1 MAMLG
6 GFNELSLQRSLRPW
20 GDHMSSWSCT
30 LGVKQE
36 FEERNHKDLSNYQ
49 YFIDKLHPPPKKK
62 TSFVFFVWV
71 VNTFFGDTV
80 KLNSFLWSWDP
91 SLADVPR
98 NYQGRP
104 SPKLSPTS
112 HRKCLYLPQPTVTLP
127 RSKEFVSNH
136 LLLCFNTHGSQF
148 VNNIQYQYG
157 YI

>member
-71 VNTFFGDTV
+71 VNIFFRGHSQIKFLFVILGSISCRRAKELPGSAQPEAVTDIASEVPLFASANSDT
-80 KLNSFLWSWDP
+80 
-91 SLADVPR
+91 
-98 NYQGRP
+98 
-104 SPKLSPTS
+104 PKVQ
-112 HRKCLYLPQPTVTLP
+112 RIC
-127 RSKEFVSNH
+127 
-136 LLLCFNTHGSQF
+136 
-148 VNNIQYQYG
+148 I
-157 YI
+157 